1 MSTLGRQGPTVSN
14 FKEKGGISVA
24 MNRNSN
30 KTQTMNNNTSGPDLT
45 KVDYTCPLCME
56 EMDETDRKFFPC
68 KCRYQICLWCFY
80 HVRDQLDNKC
90 PACRQQYE
98 NSLTSKSCDRE
109 IEPLSKDEA
118 FNWCGNTVSRTTNNE
133 TSKAQSDNDNNIDHL
148 GRSNDTSNLED
159 MRIIQR
165 NLVYVVGLS
174 YSVAKR
180 EILSCENSFGKYG
193 KILNMRI
200 LPNNN
205 DTCSAF
211 ITYYDELSAT
221 KAIKNIN
228 GKKMFGQNIIRCS
241 FGTNKYCNSFI
252 RNSVCNNPN
261 CAYVHEIVDSN
272 DCISKSELI
281 NFHSS
286 NKFALKPLRELKQN
300 AKNGQEI
307 YRKDK
312 KPIKSKGR
320 KPYSNTNNQNYNCT
334 ERNEDEIRELNEE
347 ENEGLHDS
355 HKPIEMPTN
364 HQCIPTNQDSSISE
378 NQETLEECKTSQNS
392 LETYSIH
399 EQGHAIFQE
408 LKEAHL
414 PNKEPTYE
422 CGGENFVGED
432 NRIENREFEEIKD
445 YERVQANSN
454 IKGGIQIDTNIE
466 SFNSINFG
474 SNNLQKSGSC
484 YPIGIH
490 ENFQGITQTMPS
502 NIYYF
507 PARNINQEKEEKS
520 LNLEFPRKNSS
531 PMHEIHMQKFS
542 HPSLISNRHLD
553 NHIQLGHA
561 QIQSHLY
568 TINGAIPQKPIE
580 YIDHINQDNDLL
592 ELEIKNNIEKMIEET
607 CEGSSH
613 IQERQTPLIGLNSLE
628 NGQPFHS
635 IFSNQLGQNC
645 ASNNRRTFSDVH
657 AGIIQGIQNRD
668 IREQINVANSSLES
682 GINIL
687 RAMMPHANITIQG
700 Q

>member
-1 MSTLGRQGPTVSN
+1 MGRQNPSVSN
-14 FKEKGGISVA
+14 FREKGGVYVGA
-24 MNRNSN
+24 GRNVN
-30 KTQTMNNNTSGPDLT
+30 KTQTVSNNMPGPTLT

-98 NSLTSKSCDRE
+98 NSLTSRPCDRE
-109 IEPLSKDEA
+109 IEPLSKDEG
-118 FNWCGNTVSRTTNNE
+118 FNWCGNTVSRLINNE
-133 TSKAQSDNDNNIDHL
+133 SNKTQNDHSDTIEHIDK
-148 GRSNDTSNLED
+148 SNEASNLED

-165 NLVYVVGLS
+165 NLVYVVGLN
-174 YSVAKR
+174 YSIAKR

-252 RNSVCNNPN
+252 RNSICNNPN

-307 YRKDK
+307 YNKDK
-312 KPIKSKGR
+312 KPIKNKVR
-320 KPYSNTNNQNYNCT
+320 KPYANSNNQHYNCT
-334 ERNEDEIRELNEE
+334 EKNENDYRELQGQECHEE
-347 ENEGLHDS
+347 IQNLQEPTEIQNDNQHT
-355 HKPIEMPTN
+355 PI
-364 HQCIPTNQDSSISE
+364 
-378 NQETLEECKTSQNS
+378 NQETLGECQISQISPETNTTLEQKQIASQEPKESHFTNEEQINV
-392 LETYSIH
+392 Y
-399 EQGHAIFQE
+399 
-408 LKEAHL
+408 
-414 PNKEPTYE
+414 
-422 CGGENFVGED
+422 GEEKGREED
-432 NRIENREFEEIKD
+432 IVN
-445 YERVQANSN
+445 
-454 IKGGIQIDTNIE
+454 NIE
-466 SFNSINFG
+466 IEKMKEDEKVQVNSDIKWGIHFDDSVESFHSINLG
-474 SNNLQKSGSC
+474 SGKFHEPGNCL
-484 YPIGIH
+484 PEIH
-490 ENFQGITQTMPS
+490 ENSQNTTKTMPNS
-502 NIYYF
+502 IYYY
-507 PARNINQEKEEKS
+507 PSLSINQEKEERPM
-520 LNLEFPRKNSS
+520 NLEYSKNKNL
-531 PMHEIHMQKFS
+531 PIQEIHMQKF
-542 HPSLISNRHLD
+542 PRPFISNHHLD
-553 NHIQLGHA
+553 SHIPFNQT
-561 QIQSHLY
+561 QIQNHVY
-568 TINGAIPQKPIE
+568 PINGLVHQRPIE
-580 YIDHINQDNDLL
+580 YIDNVNQDNDLL
-592 ELEIKNNIEKMIEET
+592 ELEIKNNIEKMIEEET
-607 CEGSSH
+607 CESAPRA
-613 IQERQTPLIGLNSLE
+613 QEKQNPFVSLNSLE
-628 NGQPFHS
+628 NSQPFHS
-635 IFSNQLGQNC
+635 IFSNQMAQNC
-645 ASNNRRTFSDVH
+645 ASNNRKTFSNVH

-668 IREQINVANSSLES
+668 IREQINVSNPSLES

-687 RAMMPHANITIQG
+687 RAIMPHANITIQG

>member
-1 MSTLGRQGPTVSN
+1 MSSIGRQSPSVSN
-14 FKEKGGISVA
+14 FREKGGIYTGA
-24 MNRNSN
+24 GRNAN
-30 KTQTMNNNTSGPDLT
+30 KTNTMSNNMLGPTLT

-98 NSLTSKSCDRE
+98 NSLTSRPCDRE
-109 IEPLSKDEA
+109 VEPLSKDEG
-118 FNWCGNTVSRTTNNE
+118 FNWCGNTVSRVTNSEVNK
-133 TSKAQSDNDNNIDHL
+133 TQSDTPSTIEHNDK
-148 GRSNDTSNLED
+148 SNEISNLED

-174 YSVAKR
+174 YSMAKR

-307 YRKDK
+307 YNKDK
-312 KPIKSKGR
+312 KLIKSKCR
-320 KPYSNTNNQNYNCT
+320 KLYTNNHNQYYNYT
-334 ERNEDEIRELNEE
+334 EKNENDNRELQGQEDNEE
-347 ENEGLHDS
+347 TQAD
-355 HKPIEMPTN
+355 
-364 HQCIPTNQDSSISE
+364 NQYASTS
-378 NQETLEECKTSQNS
+378 QETLEECQASQINIETNITQEQKKTISQ
-392 LETYSIH
+392 
-399 EQGHAIFQE
+399 Q
-408 LKEAHL
+408 LKKAHFI
-414 PNKEPTYE
+414 NKELINSYE
-422 CGGENFVGED
+422 ENEKE
-432 NRIENREFEEIKD
+432 ENRVNYREIEEIKEED
-445 YERVQANSN
+445 KVQIHSN
-454 IKGGIQIDTNIE
+454 IKGGIQFDTGVDGFHSATI
-466 SFNSINFG
+466 G
-474 SNNLQKSGSC
+474 DNNLHNTNC
-484 YPIGIH
+484 LTEIH
-490 ENFQGITQTMPS
+490 KNSQNITQTIPN
-502 NIYYF
+502 NIYYY
-507 PARNINQEKEEKS
+507 PAVNLNQEKEERP
-520 LNLEFPRKNSS
+520 LNLEYSS
-531 PMHEIHMQKFS
+531 NNKSSLREVHIQKFQ
-542 HPSLISNRHLD
+542 HPSLVPNNHLD
-553 NHIQLGHA
+553 NHIQLGQNHMY
-561 QIQSHLY
+561 L
-568 TINGAIPQKPIE
+568 INGAVHQRPTD
-580 YIDHINQDNDLL
+580 YIDNNNQDNDLL
-592 ELEIKNNIEKMIEET
+592 ELEIKNNIEKMIEEET
-607 CEGSSH
+607 CESAPH
-613 IQERQTPLIGLNSLE
+613 IQERQSPFINLNSLE
-628 NGQPFHS
+628 SSQPFHS
-635 IFSNQLGQNC
+635 IFSNQIGQNC
-645 ASNNRRTFSDVH
+645 ASNNIKTFSNVH
-657 AGIIQGIQNRD
+657 VGIIQGIQNRD
-668 IREQINVANSSLES
+668 IREQINVSNTSLES

-687 RAMMPHANITIQG
+687 RAIMPHANITIQG